1 MHRDRGR
8 FEWGVLDEVV
18 EFAEELGLQLV
29 ADLVHYGT
37 PSWLPG
43 SFADPGYPD
52 AVAEFAGAFATRY
65 RGRVRHYTPL
75 NEPVTTA
82 SFCGLRGVWPPRL
95 TGWPGW
101 VAVVVPVV
109 EGMARTTRAI
119 RAADPDAVIVHV
131 EAATNITTDDPAPRG
146 PRRTAARRR
155 LAADRPAARSGRS
168 PIIRC
173 AAWLIEQGAD
183 RQRLDA
189 LLADPAV
196 PDVVGVNYYPDL
208 TPRRLVSSGDDI
220 LQVSYDRGALGLREA
235 VLAFRDRYGLP
246 LAITETSIEGTD
258 AVRGGWLRRLGRR
271 GGPAPRRG
279 RRPARLHLVA
289 ALRLR
294 RLVVGRGRSERRGVR
309 RRAPGGRLRRA
320 GSGTLARRPAGGKV
334 GVPAPDGAGATRGTR
349 RRRARPDT
357 DLRRLR
363 VHAAVERRV
372 AGDGAPDD
380 GGLRRLLRRSVRASR
395 RRPVLRVRVRRGD
408 DGVAGVRGARI
419 GRPGALALTRP
430 GAREAPGRPSATS
443 TGHRRSPRP
452 RADSGCTSRWDTASR
467 GITSGWPSPIR
478 RSDRFATS
486 GST

>member
-1 MHRDRGR
+1 MPIFGDGRLSWLLGIEDTCVYPADDPGSENPAGVLDEHVLTEHSVRWRDDFRLARRARCDSRALWRELAGRARDRASV
-8 FEWGVLDEVV
+8 EWGVLDEVV
-18 EFAEELGLQLV
+18 EFAEQLGLRLV

-131 EAATNITTDDPAPRG
+131 EAATSITTDDPCLEDHAELLRG
-146 PRRTAARRR
+146 VGWLPTDLLLGRVG
-155 LAADRPAARSGRS
+155 ADHPMR
-168 PIIRC
+168 
-173 AAWLIEQGAD
+173 AWLIEQGAD
-183 RQRLDA
+183 EQRLEA

-220 LQVSYDRGALGLREA
+220 LQVSYNRGALGLREA
-235 VLAFRDRYGLP
+235 VLAFRDRYRLP

-258 AVRGGWLRRLGRR
+258 AVRGGWLRDSVAEVARLRAEGVDLR
-271 GGPAPRRG
+271 GYTWWPLFDFVDWSWAAGGANVEEFVVALPAGDSVELAPAPSLGDPRAG
-279 RRPARLHLVA
+279 KSAF
-289 ALRLR
+289 LR
-294 RLVVGRGRSERRGVR
+294 RMGLVRLEERD
-309 RRAPGGRLRRA
+309 
-320 GSGTLARRPAGGKV
+320 
-334 GVPAPDGAGATRGTR
+334 DGALDRVPTSAASEFTR
-349 RRRARPDT
+349 
-357 DLRRLR
+357 LSS
-363 VHAAVERRV
+363 AASPE
-372 AGDGAPDD
+372 
-380 GGLRRLLRRSVRASR
+380 
-395 RRPVLRVRVRRGD
+395 
-408 DGVAGVRGARI
+408 
-419 GRPGALALTRP
+419 
-430 GAREAPGRPSATS
+430 
-443 TGHRRSPRP
+443 RSP
-452 RADSGCTSRWDTASR
+452 G
-467 GITSGWPSPIR
+467 
-478 RSDRFATS
+478 
-486 GST
+486 